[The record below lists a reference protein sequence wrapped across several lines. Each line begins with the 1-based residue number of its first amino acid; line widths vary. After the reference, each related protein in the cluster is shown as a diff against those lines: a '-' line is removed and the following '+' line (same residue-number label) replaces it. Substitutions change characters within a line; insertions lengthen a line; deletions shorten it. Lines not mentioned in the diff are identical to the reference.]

1 MPAVV
6 SPALAAAERELL
18 ALLHADARL
27 SSIRSDVEYPHE
39 QGEEMGLG
47 VWVNIDGDA
56 EMAEQVSDDLYDL
69 AAEVERRHG
78 LRSHTIG
85 IVVLWV

>member
-47 VWVNIDGDA
+47 VWVNIDGDT
-56 EMAEQVSDDLYDL
+56 EMAEQVSNDLYAL
-69 AAEVERRHG
+69 ASEVERRHG
-78 LRSHTIG
+78 LRPLTIG